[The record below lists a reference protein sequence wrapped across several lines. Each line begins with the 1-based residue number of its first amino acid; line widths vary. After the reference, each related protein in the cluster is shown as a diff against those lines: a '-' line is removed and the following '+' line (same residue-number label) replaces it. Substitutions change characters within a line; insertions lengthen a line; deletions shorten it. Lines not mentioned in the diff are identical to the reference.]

1 MKFNKGDFIVN
12 NDPDSADYL
21 VTGQVCLY
29 VNIAMVQVELID
41 GTTRYWEADDC
52 VLHSSMKKHPNGS
65 VSNSAGINAAAT
77 IANQKYMKG
86 SRGNPFVPGDRVQIS
101 NKHHKNYNDYGTV
114 QTTDYPYSPKMSVGL
129 DTGILIHVGQGDCID
144 AGKLAIHQTAS
155 AAVATINPAP
165 VPPPLKNGDHVRY
178 IGTRG
183 ITFKN
188 GVVDKV
194 YVNTNAPG
202 WPVVADVF
210 DDPFMLKEIP
220 ISELEVIPVATGS
233 HYQAVVDP
241 TSDVEKKPFD
251 HDQLGT
257 DLSGD
262 ELMKSI
268 RDFCEGSVKW

>member
-65 VSNSAGINAAAT
+65 VSNSASINAAA
-77 IANQKYMKG
+77 ANPKYPKG
-86 SRGNPFVPGDRVQIS
+86 SKSNPFVPGDYVRIS
-101 NKHHKNYNDYGTV
+101 NKHHKNHSECGIV
-114 QTTDYPYSPKMSVGL
+114 QTTDYPHSAKMSVVL
-129 DTGILIHVGQGDCID
+129 DTGILIHVGQGDCTD
-144 AGKLAIHQTAS
+144 AGQL
-155 AAVATINPAP
+155 AVATINSAPIPA
-165 VPPPLKNGDHVRY
+165 PPLKSGDHVRY
-178 IGTRG
+178 TGTRG

-210 DDPFMLKEIP
+210 DNPFMLKEIP